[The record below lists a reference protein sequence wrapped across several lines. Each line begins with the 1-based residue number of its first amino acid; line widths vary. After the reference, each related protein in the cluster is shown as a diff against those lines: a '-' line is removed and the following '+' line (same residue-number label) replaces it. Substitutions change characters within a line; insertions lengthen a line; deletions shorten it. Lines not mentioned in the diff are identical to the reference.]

1 MNAQSEHVW
10 AALARAHNR
19 ALNHIEHALKEAG
32 LPPLEWYDVLWEL
45 EQAAAE
51 KEAKRAAR
59 KRAAAAKALDAGGDD
74 PIKAAIER
82 AQARKAAQE
91 TSPASAGDA
100 AREKIQRIEARL
112 EKARAKLAA
121 DDGSDATITAALTKA
136 VETTEKKLT
145 TARAELD
152 AANDPKEQTP

>member
-51 KEAKRAAR
+51 GLRAKDLEPRLLLPQYGLSRLLA
-59 KRAAAAKALDAGGDD
+59 
-74 PIKAAIER
+74 
-82 AQARKAAQE
+82 
-91 TSPASAGDA
+91 
-100 AREKIQRIEARL
+100 RIEAAGLLKRL
-112 EKARAKLAA
+112 KDPADGRAQLLHITADGRATRLKMWDVYKPAIDGLVGKGLKPVQQERLVRLLGRLAA
-121 DDGSDATITAALTKA
+121 
-136 VETTEKKLT
+136 
-145 TARAELD
+145 
-152 AANDPKEQTP
+152 